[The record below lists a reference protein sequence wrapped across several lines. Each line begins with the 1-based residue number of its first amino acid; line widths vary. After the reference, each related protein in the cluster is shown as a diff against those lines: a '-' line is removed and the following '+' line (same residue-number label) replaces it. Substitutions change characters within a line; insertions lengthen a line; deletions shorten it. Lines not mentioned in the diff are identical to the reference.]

1 MSNPLFRYSIQ
12 AERRVSQS
20 MLRGAAEC
28 CVGSNVTFSHGSAT
42 ARIPIFIVAR
52 FLIDGQPLVR
62 AFRERHLPAL

>member
-1 MSNPLFRYSIQ
+1 
-12 AERRVSQS
+12 
-20 MLRGAAEC
+20 MLRGATEC